1 MKSSS
6 DSTNP
11 CVSHVIMR
19 DTKFKSTAFG
29 FVSCYGVAIDP
40 VPQKIA
46 EFAVE
51 VMHTD
56 VVTPRNLSDGQRK
69 MGWK

>member
-1 MKSSS
+1 
-6 DSTNP
+6 
-11 CVSHVIMR
+11 MR

-56 VVTPRNLSDGQRK
+56 VVTPRNLSDGQGK

>member
-1 MKSSS
+1 
-6 DSTNP
+6 
-11 CVSHVIMR
+11 MR
-19 DTKFKSTAFG
+19 DHTEFKSTAFG
-29 FVSCYGVAIDP
+29 VVSCDGVAIDP

-46 EFAVE
+46 DFAVE

-56 VVTPRNLSDGQRK
+56 VVTPRDLSDGQRK